1 MDDKA
6 RLLEEGA
13 AHRSYTEA
21 SPQLAD
27 VLDLR
32 EDLLRG
38 VPLPALMAGGASL
51 FRNRGEAARTD
62 PRGTFDKSQQVESVT
77 YFLSHSWSA
86 GRWSKY
92 VALLYTFNLRTALWC
107 CSVVAYL
114 SCLANLMIGDD
125 LPKWMGLIQPE
136 FPSPVDGQI
145 SQFYQSTELF
155 VPLALLLAL
164 FTAHQW
170 RRVSDGSSPTVFLDI
185 W

>member
-1 MDDKA
+1 MTDDKA

-62 PRGTFDKSQQVESVT
+62 PRGTFAKSQQVESVT

-92 VALLYTFNLRTALWC
+92 VALLYQFNLRTALWWGL
-107 CSVVAYL
+107 VVMYISL
-114 SCLANLMIGDD
+114 LVNLAIGDD
-125 LPKWMGLIQPE
+125 LPPFIARS
-136 FPSPVDGQI
+136 FPSFDGTP
-145 SQFYQSTELF
+145 SAYYSTAELL
-155 VPLALLLAL
+155 VPPIFFLVLC
-164 FTAHQW
+164 TAHW
-170 RRVSDGSSPTVFLDI
+170 FRSNDKTVFLDI